1 MTVMRLLLAAARS
14 WYLVLLGV
22 VVTIVVALHVVTA
35 PGVYFAQVD
44 VVFLRPVNPAVPNGL
59 SVTSSSVTATASV
72 VQREVSGGPAAFRV
86 VSEQVTIVGEGITA
100 GQRVR
105 LPNSGGQWANNFD
118 RAVLDVQVADS
129 TEENARRR
137 LQGLLDEIDDSLARR
152 QREAGADPATWIRT
166 RLSPEEP
173 TIRYLVG
180 ERRRAAAMTLLLGG
194 GLTCAAVVLI
204 EARRR
209 PGGVVPRLVARPQL
223 RVRRLTSGK
232 RLTES

>member
-14 WYLVLLGV
+14 WHLVLLGA
-22 VVTIVVALHVVTA
+22 VVTIVAMLQVVTA
-35 PGVYFAQVD
+35 PGVYFAQAD
-44 VVFLRPVNPAVPNGL
+44 VVFLRPVNPAVPNSL
-59 SVTSSSVTATASV
+59 SVTSSSVIATASV
-72 VQREVSGGPAAFRV
+72 VQREVSGGPAASRV

-100 GQRVR
+100 GERVR

-118 RAVLDVQVADS
+118 RAVLDVQVVDS
-129 TEENARRR
+129 TEESARRR
-137 LQGLLDEIDDSLARR
+137 LQRVVGEIDASLARR
-152 QREAGADPATWIRT
+152 QRDAGADPATWIRT
-166 RLSPEEP
+166 RLSPEVP

-204 EARRR
+204 EARGR
-209 PGGVVPRLVARPQL
+209 PGHLASRLVARPQL
-223 RVRRLTSGK
+223 MVRRLTSGK